1 MNTKNINEKK
11 SQKIAIALFS
21 TSLLCLALV
30 VLLSGNLY
38 VSKKRQAVPPQNT
51 EWILSTESSEVAN
64 VSNIDFIALKKGHFN
79 FNIDFEIEDREDIK
93 VADES
98 CYNQCNKVFDISK
111 LQSSMKNK
119 TLTLDFT
126 PTIVDKNHQNY
137 EHKRIVIKLPNKDWD
152 IKCIAD
158 NVLTCKTI
166 RNKSKQPINL
176 TLTADYGVDI
186 FGNFNQLTLW
196 QLSGRSHDI
205 ESGNINNLTIYSPN
219 AAVDIS
225 DTTVNHIDIHSDK
238 KGFFRIEDL
247 SLLKRTSMQP
257 LTDAEREK
265 IIQMTPLSVCGK
277 CESDKHP

>member
-1 MNTKNINEKK
+1 MNTNNINEKK

-30 VLLSGNLY
+30 LLLSGNIY
-38 VSKKRQAVPPQNT
+38 VSNKRQAVPPQHT
-51 EWILSTESSEVAN
+51 EWILSTESSEVAS
-64 VSNIDFIALKKGHFN
+64 VSNIDFIAPKQDHFHL
-79 FNIDFEIEDREDIK
+79 NIDFKIEEREDIK

-98 CYNQCNKVFDISK
+98 CYDDCNKIFDISK

-126 PTIVDKNHQNY
+126 QTIVDKNHQNY
-137 EHKRIVIKLPNKDWD
+137 EHKRIVIKLPNKDWNF
-152 IKCIAD
+152 KCIND

-166 RNKSKQPINL
+166 RNQSKQPINL
-176 TLTADYGVDI
+176 TLTSDYGIDI
-186 FGNFNQLTLW
+186 YGNFNQLTLW

-219 AAVDIS
+219 ASLDIS
-225 DTTVNHIDIHSDK
+225 DTKINQIDIHSDS
-238 KGFFRIEDL
+238 KGYFRIEDL
-247 SLLKRTSMQP
+247 SLLDRTTLQP

-265 IIQMTPLSVCGK
+265 ITQLTPLSVCGK

>member
-1 MNTKNINEKK
+1 MNAKNINEKK
-11 SQKIAIALFS
+11 SQKIAIVLFS
-21 TSLLCLALV
+21 TSLLCLTLV
-30 VLLSGNLY
+30 VLLSGNIY
-38 VSKKRQAVPPQNT
+38 VSKKRQTVPPQHT
-51 EWILSTESSEVAN
+51 EWILSTESSEVAS
-64 VSNIDFIALKKGHFN
+64 VSNIDFIAPEPGHFHL
-79 FNIDFEIEDREDIK
+79 NIDFKIEEREDIK

-98 CYNQCNKVFDISK
+98 CYDDCNKIFDISK

-126 PTIVDKNHQNY
+126 QTIVDKNHQNY
-137 EHKRIVIKLPNKDWD
+137 EHKRIVIKLPNKDWNF
-152 IKCIAD
+152 KCIND

-166 RNKSKQPINL
+166 RNQSKQPINL

-205 ESGNINNLTIYSPN
+205 ESGNINNLTIYSQN

-225 DTTVNHIDIHSDK
+225 DTKVNHIDIHSDT
-238 KGFFRIEDL
+238 KGYFRIEDL
-247 SLLKRTSMQP
+247 SVLKRTTLQP

-265 IIQMTPLSVCGK
+265 ITQLTPLSVCGK
-277 CESDKHP
+277 CESDKHH